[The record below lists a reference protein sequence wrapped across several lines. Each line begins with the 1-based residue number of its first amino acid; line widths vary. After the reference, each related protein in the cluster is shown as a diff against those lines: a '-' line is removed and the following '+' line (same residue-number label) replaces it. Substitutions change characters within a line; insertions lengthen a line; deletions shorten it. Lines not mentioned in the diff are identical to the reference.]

1 MEIAFDV
8 IGRPAPQGSKK
19 SIGNN
24 RFIESSK
31 FLPAWR
37 SAVRFAAET
46 AVTIGSWERV
56 SGPVEL
62 EVMFYL
68 DRPST
73 ISRTKRPYPTVPP
86 DLDKLARSCLD
97 PLTGLIYDDDS
108 QVIRL
113 LAWKTYA
120 DTRTPGAFIRVAEL
134 SQSDNS
140 AFQSLDF
147 LDMPD

>member
-24 RFIESSK
+24 RFVESSK

-46 AVTIGSWERV
+46 AVTIGSWDRV

-73 ISRTKRPYPTVPP
+73 ISRTKRPYPIVPP

-147 LDMPD
+147 LDLPD

>member
-1 MEIAFDV
+1 M
-8 IGRPAPQGSKK
+8 GRPAPQGSKK
-19 SIGNN
+19 SIGQN
-24 RFIESSK
+24 RFIEASK

-37 SAVRFAAET
+37 SAVRVAAET
-46 AVTIGSWERV
+46 AVTLGSWDRV

-73 ISRTKRPYPTVPP
+73 ISRTKRLYPIVPP

-147 LDMPD
+147 LDLPD